1 MAFELLKELFFHFT
15 LSKEVTTILEYD
27 SQELKNTVQ
36 KLYPFN
42 EEDKVASNYPI
53 IPLIT
58 IGEIHG
64 NANFCRVSAN
74 EKDPSILYVHFR
86 PLNIEGVDEI
96 IKKAKV
102 LETISKYVRFKKLTL
117 KQEYSLDNLIHL
129 TRLIDG
135 KTITPLG
142 VLESYEKELLRS
154 DFTIYLNNSL
164 EAMASKQRTTRKY
177 GFHVQRLLNQD
188 KMILCE
194 DVLTPLNHT
203 SLGKAIKHNVSILET
218 LVSFI
223 QSYQPSHVYFAGYS
237 LGSAMAMAS
246 SYLIHNRLSIK
257 PNMSVYQF
265 AGPKVGTVFMNDYV
279 RKHFKECYY
288 ISVSKDDY
296 LDLVSRLQKPPL
308 QHIGTIYNID
318 LTKHTIQRMI
328 NDGMYGKYKMSMTSL
343 IIGFILKRKNAEPF
357 QTIHNAAENVIG
369 RVLLKHLIEHDYPL
383 KPYITDGPICEY
395 FSEGYSGKY
404 NICPNLEC
412 YMTREQ
418 KGKKQWNVCKELDIV
433 TIPPPMITLPK
444 KTKIETP
451 KAGPLRS
458 IPKIVLPPLDR
469 TKLV

>member
-27 SQELKNTVQ
+27 SKELKNTVQ

-42 EEDKVASNYPI
+42 EEDKVASDYPI
-53 IPLIT
+53 VPLIT

-102 LETISKYVRFKKLTL
+102 LETISKYVRFKKLSL
-117 KQEYSLDNLIHL
+117 KQEYLIHL

-142 VLESYEKELLRS
+142 VLESYEKELSRPE
-154 DFTIYLNNSL
+154 FTIYLNNSL

-194 DVLTPLNHT
+194 DALTPLNHT

-257 PNMSVYQF
+257 PMMSVYQF
-265 AGPKVGTVFMNDYV
+265 AGPKVGTVQMNDYV
-279 RKHFKECYY
+279 RKHFKDCYY

-328 NDGMYGKYKMSMTSL
+328 NDGLYGKYKMSMTSL

-369 RVLLKHLIEHDYPL
+369 RVLLKHLIEHDYSL

-418 KGKKQWNVCKELDIV
+418 RGKKQWNVCKELDIV

-444 KTKIETP
+444 QTKT
-451 KAGPLRS
+451 APLRS